1 MNREKLI
8 GKMRLT
14 GKPSYSW
21 LQSKLKIS
29 FEEAKRICDGLDF
42 RQENVYIMRMNAW
55 LAKL

>member
-1 MNREKLI
+1 
-8 GKMRLT
+8 MRLT